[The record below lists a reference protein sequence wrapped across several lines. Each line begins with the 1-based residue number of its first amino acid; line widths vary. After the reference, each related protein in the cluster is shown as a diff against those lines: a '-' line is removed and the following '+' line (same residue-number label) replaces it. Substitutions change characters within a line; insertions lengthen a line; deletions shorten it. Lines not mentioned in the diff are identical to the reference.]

1 MPYRTVHNCREV
13 KWGWSKETETK
24 QFDQMNGPFVSNDI
38 ICQIT
43 SMKICLI
50 DEKIT
55 AVNKQQMSIIPSIK
69 NDEEK

>member
-1 MPYRTVHNCREV
+1 
-13 KWGWSKETETK
+13 
-24 QFDQMNGPFVSNDI
+24 
-38 ICQIT
+38 
-43 SMKICLI
+43 MKICLI